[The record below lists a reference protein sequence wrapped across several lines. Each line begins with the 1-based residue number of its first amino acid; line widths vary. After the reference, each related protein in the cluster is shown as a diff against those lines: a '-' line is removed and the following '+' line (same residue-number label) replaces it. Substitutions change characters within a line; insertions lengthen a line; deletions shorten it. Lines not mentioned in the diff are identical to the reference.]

1 MEMELEEQQVHELEG
16 EVVVRDNL
24 EGENPF
30 ERGDE
35 MELEDTF
42 GETANDIAEDEEND
56 ESSSEDH
63 GELPLEASV
72 DDSALPNRARKPK
85 SYSGFETN
93 EFDGR
98 AFRLKLGKT
107 RPLKKPK
114 KESTKKILKPKGRAT
129 SSKPSSQSVAAQG
142 RIQRNRIPSEKLA
155 QHSNAPVE
163 PVIEIPQPKPIKEK
177 QLNDIED
184 QLISK
189 CMKSLQR
196 EKDIAS
202 LQKKLPEGHENLPN
216 LETAFVKGVNQNT
229 SPILNWKS
237 QAAKMIGCLCK
248 VYWDGEGTWF
258 YARVLNYDSK
268 EKRHYVSLILLFLC
282 D

>member
-16 EVVVRDNL
+16 EAVLQDNL

-30 ERGDE
+30 ERGDQ
-35 MELEDTF
+35 MDLEDTF

-56 ESSSEDH
+56 ESSDEDH
-63 GELPLEASV
+63 GELPVEASA

-107 RPLKKPK
+107 KPLKKPK
-114 KESTKKILKPKGRAT
+114 KEGTKKIPKPKGKTA
-129 SSKPSSQSVAAQG
+129 SSKPSSQSVAAPG
-142 RIQRNRIPSEKLA
+142 RLQRNRIPSEKLA
-155 QHSNAPVE
+155 APVE
-163 PVIEIPQPKPIKEK
+163 PVVEIPQPKPIKEK

-189 CMKSLQR
+189 CVKSLQR
-196 EKDIAS
+196 EKEITS
-202 LQKKLPEGHENLPN
+202 LLRKLPEGHENLPN
-216 LETAFVKGVNQNT
+216 LETAFLKGVNQNT
-229 SPILNWKS
+229 SPILDWKS

-268 EKRHYVSLILLFLC
+268 EKRHYVSVILFLLC
-282 D
+282 DLL